1 MPSKVSEI
9 AETEKAKIYLD
20 LAEKT
25 ELGIQQS
32 IQHLNEKIKNMLTLV
47 SALIPTVAGLGYFI
61 AKETNSYWLLFF
73 VFFTLLS
80 FVISIAIGIGLFTGS
95 KYRYFDPKV
104 ILDKYGNK
112 SSKYFYTKSAAT
124 LCDIA
129 KRNGQVINSKFNRI
143 NLMNKSM
150 IIGLVILAV
159 SFLFLAFSLT
169 NIVPY
174 LAEKLGSLFVP

>member
-1 MPSKVSEI
+1 MPTQADEI
-9 AETEKAKIYLD
+9 AKTEKAKIYLD

-32 IQHLNEKIKNMLTLV
+32 IQHLNEKIKNMLTLI

-80 FVISIAIGIGLFTGS
+80 FVISIAVGIGLFTGS
-95 KYRYFDPKV
+95 RYLYFNPKKMED
-104 ILDKYGNK
+104 LHGKK
-112 SSKYFYTKSAAT
+112 SSKYFYTKCAST
-124 LCDIA
+124 LCDISNKNA
-129 KRNGQVINSKFNRI
+129 EVINSKFNRI

-150 IIGLVILAV
+150 IIGLVILSV
-159 SFLFLAFSLT
+159 SFLLNQRVHPPS
-169 NIVPY
+169 
-174 LAEKLGSLFVP
+174 